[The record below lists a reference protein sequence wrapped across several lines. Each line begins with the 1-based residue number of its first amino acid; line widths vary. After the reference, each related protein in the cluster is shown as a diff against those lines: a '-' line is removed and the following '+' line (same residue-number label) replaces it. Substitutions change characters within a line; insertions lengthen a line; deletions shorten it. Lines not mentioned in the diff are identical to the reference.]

1 MVHKTTDLEIFP
13 LNFTESNTVIKCEI
27 VNTTTEQTHCLR
39 SERDKTSQA
48 IMLY

>member
-1 MVHKTTDLEIFP
+1 MHETTDLEIFP

-27 VNTTTEQTHCLR
+27 VNYHHRIDTFLH

-48 IMLY
+48 IMLN